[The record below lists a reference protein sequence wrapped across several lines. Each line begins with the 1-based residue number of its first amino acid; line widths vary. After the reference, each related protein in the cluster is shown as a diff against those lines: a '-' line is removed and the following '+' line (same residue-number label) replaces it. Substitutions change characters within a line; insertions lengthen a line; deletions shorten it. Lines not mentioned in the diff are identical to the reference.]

1 MWPLRACY
9 QNEYIES
16 NRWIWEESR
25 TSYFLEGPGRIRRT
39 GFRFQHF
46 RVKRTSAKEMHAA
59 CLQVIDASLD
69 LELTLIHLFPDD
81 LAWPSKL
88 WASFTWN
95 RAVPVFLKFCLRD
108 LLVFLRIFWGI
119 FWDLLESFEILSFGI
134 FAYLLG
140 SFGIFWDLLESFEI
154 FWDLLRSYLL
164 GSFEIFSYLCGSF
177 GIFWD
182 LIFWDLLESFEI
194 LFSGI
199 FWDLFGSWWD
209 AVAAIINS
217 TGWKGPS
224 SVVEV
229 EENEAKEH
237 ICDSASQSARPGTY
251 GNFLV
256 LWDLLESCEI
266 CSNLLG
272 SVWIFGDLGTKWYKC
287 GPNIC
292 PTFEC

>member
-1 MWPLRACY
+1 MVSGWHPIHDNFPWNGRATSRCCSCRSAYRSNASRLPSATGEISFRVRVDCTNIYKQLKVCQSALKIRWPLRACKY

-119 FWDLLESFEILSFGI
+119 FWDLLESFEI
-134 FAYLLG
+134 
-140 SFGIFWDLLESFEI
+140 
-154 FWDLLRSYLL
+154 FWDLLRSFRIFWNLLRFFFWNLL
-164 GSFEIFSYLCGSF
+164 GSFWFFEIF
-177 GIFWD
+177 W
-182 LIFWDLLESFEI
+182 
-194 LFSGI
+194 
-199 FWDLFGSWWD
+199 
-209 AVAAIINS
+209 N
-217 TGWKGPS
+217 
-224 SVVEV
+224 
-229 EENEAKEH
+229 
-237 ICDSASQSARPGTY
+237 
-251 GNFLV
+251 
-256 LWDLLESCEI
+256 LLESCEI